1 MDAEIMAMLL
11 GAHIPVS
18 GGVFRAPERGRALT
32 CDCMQIFSKNQMQW
46 KAKPLSEEDAHRF
59 KAGIAE
65 HGIVET
71 IIHDSYLINLAS
83 PDDEL
88 LKKSREAFLDEMVRA
103 RKLGVRYL
111 VFHPGAHVGSGE
123 QTGLRRIAESI
134 NWARAE
140 SGSSEVELLLEITA
154 GQGSVLGHSFEQLA
168 TVIDMLDEPKSAG
181 ICFDTCH
188 AYAAGYDVRTPKGYE
203 KTMRQLDDVLGFAQ
217 LKAVHLNDSKGKL
230 GSRLDRHEGIGKGY
244 IGFDGFRNMMNDQ
257 RFEDL
262 PMVLETPE
270 GEKRYADELKTLR
283 AMITRD

>member
-1 MDAEIMAMLL
+1 MTMLL

-46 KAKPLSEEDAHRF
+46 KAKPISDDDAEDF
-59 KAGIAE
+59 KAEVAK

-88 LKKSREAFLDEMVRA
+88 LRKSREAFLDEMMRA
-103 RKLGVRYL
+103 RILGIRYL

-123 QTGLRRIAESI
+123 QAGLGRIAESL

-140 SGSSEVELLLEITA
+140 FGSSNVELLLEITA

-188 AYAAGYDVRTPKGYE
+188 AYAAGYDVRSPKGYE
-203 KTMRQLDDVLGFAQ
+203 KTMDQLEDTLGFER

-230 GSRLDRHEGIGKGY
+230 GSRLDRHDGIGKGH
-244 IGFDGFRNMMNDQ
+244 IGVDGFKNVMNDQ
-257 RFEDL
+257 RLEGV
-262 PMVLETPE
+262 PMVLETPN

-283 AMITRD
+283 ALVKKD

>member
-1 MDAEIMAMLL
+1 MTMLL

-46 KAKPLSEEDAHRF
+46 KAKPISDDDAEDF
-59 KAGIAE
+59 KAEVAK

-88 LKKSREAFLDEMVRA
+88 LRKSREAFLDEMMRA
-103 RKLGVRYL
+103 RILGIRYL

-123 QTGLRRIAESI
+123 QAGLGRIAESL

-140 SGSSEVELLLEITA
+140 FGSSNVELLLEITA

-188 AYAAGYDVRTPKGYE
+188 AYAAGYDVRSPKGYE
-203 KTMRQLDDVLGFAQ
+203 KTMDQLENTLGFER

-230 GSRLDRHEGIGKGY
+230 GSRLDRHDGIGKGH
-244 IGFDGFRNMMNDQ
+244 IGVDGFKNVMNDQ
-257 RFEDL
+257 RLEGV
-262 PMVLETPE
+262 PMVLETPN

-283 AMITRD
+283 ALVKKD